1 MKFDTDLTPGIIHKR
16 YKRFLADIELE
27 NGEVITAH
35 VANTGPMTTC
45 WEPGQKV
52 LMTFHDNPKRK
63 LKYSLEMTNNGQ
75 TWINVNTARTNH
87 LAKEAIEQG
96 LIPELEHVSLKAEVK
111 YGDSRFDFYLET
123 EEGPH
128 WVEVKNVTLKGDD
141 EFALFPDAVT
151 TRGQKHL
158 REMIE
163 LAKKGQKATMLYI
176 VGRED
181 VEIFAPAESC
191 DPEYAALYQEARDA
205 GVQILAYQLK
215 LTPDEIVVSKPI
227 PTC

>member
-1 MKFDTDLTPGIIHKR
+1 MKFESELTPGTIHKR

-27 NGEVITAH
+27 NGEIITAH

-63 LKYSLEMTNNGQ
+63 LKYSLEMTNNGK
-75 TWINVNTARTNH
+75 TWINVNTSRTNH
-87 LAKEAIEQG
+87 LAKEAIEKG
-96 LIPELEHVSLKAEVK
+96 FIPELAHTSLKAEVK
-111 YGDSRFDFYLET
+111 YGESRFDFYLET
-123 EEGPH
+123 ENGPH

-141 EFALFPDAVT
+141 SFALFPDAVT

-163 LAKKGQKATMLYI
+163 LAKSGVQATMLYI

-181 VEIFAPAESC
+181 VEIFAPAEHC
-191 DPEYAALYQEARDA
+191 DPEYAALYQEAREA

-215 LTPDEIVVSKPI
+215 LDPNEVIVSNPI

>member
-1 MKFDTDLTPGIIHKR
+1 MKFETPLTPGIIHKR
-16 YKRFLADIELE
+16 YKRFLADVELE
-27 NGEVITAH
+27 NGDVITAH

-75 TWINVNTARTNH
+75 TWINVNTSRTNH
-87 LAKEAIEQG
+87 LAREAIEQG
-96 LIPELEHVSLKAEVK
+96 LIPELAHTELRAEVK
-111 YGDSRFDFYLET
+111 NGESRFDFLLQT
-123 EEGPH
+123 EDGPH
-128 WVEVKNVTLKGDD
+128 WVEVKNVTLKGEED
-141 EFALFPDAVT
+141 FALFPDAVT

-163 LAKKGQKATMLYI
+163 LVKKGEKATMLYI

-181 VEIFAPAESC
+181 VEIFAPAEEC
-191 DPEYAALYQEARDA
+191 DAEYAALYQEAREA

-215 LTPDEIVVSKPI
+215 LTPDEVIISNPI